1 MRLFELHTHFV
12 PVYDSVRTF
21 PSYQISALYCQGWF
35 NDDGTQGTGFLYVS
49 NGTRVSIVFGPN
61 IFNAPNNKR
70 DQIASNYSAEL
81 SSAEC
86 LKMNRL
92 I

>member
-1 MRLFELHTHFV
+1 M

-35 NDDGTQGTGFLYVS
+35 NDDGTQGTQGTQGTGFLYVS

-70 DQIASNYSAEL
+70 GQIASNYSAEL